1 MWLIHKCVFYYLCFH
16 AIFHSR
22 GNLQELTKARTELEQ
37 RLEDASS
44 QKHKAEAQLA
54 QSMTRLDA
62 LIQEKIK
69 MEESN
74 SSLEESIRSLRY
86 IRLI

>member
-1 MWLIHKCVFYYLCFH
+1 MTHTQTYLLLLVFLFS
-16 AIFHSR
+16 HSR

-37 RLEDASS
+37 RLEDADS
-44 QKHKAEAQLA
+44 QKHEAETQLA
-54 QSMTRLDA
+54 QSMARLDA

-74 SSLEESIRSLRY
+74 SSLEETIRNLRY
-86 IRLI
+86 VWLV

>member
-1 MWLIHKCVFYYLCFH
+1 MFLFS
-16 AIFHSR
+16 HSR

-37 RLEDASS
+37 RLEDADS
-44 QKHKAEAQLA
+44 QKHEAETQLA
-54 QSMTRLDA
+54 QSMARLDA

-74 SSLEESIRSLRY
+74 SSLEETIRNLRY
-86 IRLI
+86 VWLV

>member
-1 MWLIHKCVFYYLCFH
+1 MHKCIFYYLCFH
-16 AIFHSR
+16 AVSHSR

-37 RLEDASS
+37 RLEDAST
-44 QKHKAEAQLA
+44 QKHKAETQLA

-62 LIQEKIK
+62 LIQEKTK

-74 SSLEESIRSLRY
+74 STLEETIRSLR
-86 IRLI
+86 

>member
-1 MWLIHKCVFYYLCFH
+1 MTHTQTYLLLLVFLFS
-16 AIFHSR
+16 HSR

-37 RLEDASS
+37 RLEDADS
-44 QKHKAEAQLA
+44 QKHEAETQLA
-54 QSMTRLDA
+54 QSMARLDA

-74 SSLEESIRSLRY
+74 SSLEETIRNLRY
-86 IRLI
+86 VWLI